1 MSNDVMNFDLELLR
15 QLRSECELH
24 AIDVTRAKLIPDSD
38 GQWLLR
44 FDAPVIDINAVLPGV
59 PSNLQARSAGQAEGL
74 MLTWLKRIQVAER
87 QLLRTGV
94 CGWSSVD
101 IRRRPITEAELSAYR
116 ARIENNAV
124 VARLQAQ
131 LTEVLET
138 TAKDARVKAAHDD
151 LQSRYG
157 LSIKQPA
164 KTHLCPPAPNSPKRK
179 TVSRIAK

>member
-1 MSNDVMNFDLELLR
+1 
-15 QLRSECELH
+15 
-24 AIDVTRAKLIPDSD
+24 
-38 GQWLLR
+38 
-44 FDAPVIDINAVLPGV
+44 
-59 PSNLQARSAGQAEGL
+59 

-87 QLLRTGV
+87 RRLRAGI
-94 CGWSSVD
+94 CGWSSVQINRTPLTD
-101 IRRRPITEAELSAYR
+101 AELAEYK
-116 ARIENNAV
+116 ARLKHNAD

-157 LSIKQPA
+157 LSIKQPTE
-164 KTHLCPPAPNSPKRK
+164 THLCPPAPNAPKRK